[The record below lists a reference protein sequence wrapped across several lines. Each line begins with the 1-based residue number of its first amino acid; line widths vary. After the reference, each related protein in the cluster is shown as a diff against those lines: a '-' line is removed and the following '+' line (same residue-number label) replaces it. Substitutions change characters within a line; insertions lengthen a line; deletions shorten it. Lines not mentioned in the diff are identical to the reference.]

1 MVHANISSLDGSLY
15 FAVSFFLI
23 ILSFT
28 GYVFYLLSGGKKIF
42 AKISLAVLIGTFVL
56 QTFAFAVR
64 WLYSY
69 KIGIYMPP
77 LVDLYDSL
85 VFFSYV
91 VILGFILLRIFY
103 DFDALGLIITFIAG
117 AALAFATFSPL
128 ASSLIEPGLPA
139 LKSYWLLYHIIALFL
154 AYGAFTAS
162 CGLGILFLIKFNK
175 EKKFQK
181 KANRFLN
188 LIPSS
193 GILDEAIY
201 KVIIF
206 GFLLDTVGNV
216 IGAAWADNA
225 WGGYW
230 SWDPKE
236 TWALITW
243 LTYAFFLHAKITRGW
258 TEKRMA
264 WIAVAGFF
272 LLVFAYL
279 GVDIL
284 LPGLHSYATPGT
296 TPIL

>member
-1 MVHANISSLDGSLY
+1 MIHANIAALDGSLY
-15 FAVSFFLI
+15 FAISLFLVA
-23 ILSFT
+23 LSFA
-28 GYVFYLLSGGKKIF
+28 GYSLYILSGGKRIF
-42 AKISLAVLIGTFVL
+42 SKISLAVLILTFAL
-56 QTFAFAVR
+56 QTFAFIIR

-69 KIGIYMPP
+69 KIGIDMPP

-91 VILGFILLRIFY
+91 IILGFILLRTFY
-103 DFDALGLIITFIAG
+103 DFDALGLITTFIAG

-139 LKSYWLLYHIIALFL
+139 LKSYWILYHIIALFL
-154 AYGAFTAS
+154 AYGAFAAS
-162 CGLGILFLIKFNK
+162 CGLGIFFLVKFRE
-175 EKKFQK
+175 EKNAVDHK
-181 KANRFLN
+181 NRFLK

-193 GILDEAIY
+193 NILDEAIY

-206 GFLLDTVGNV
+206 GFLLDTIGNV

-236 TWALITW
+236 TWALVTW
-243 LTYAFFLHAKITRGW
+243 LIYALFLHAKITKGW

-264 WIAVAGFF
+264 WIAVLGFIV
-272 LLVFAYL
+272 LVFAYL

-284 LPGLHSYATPGT
+284 LPGLHSYAS
-296 TPIL
+296 

>member
-15 FAVSFFLI
+15 FAISFFLTL
-23 ILSFT
+23 LSFA
-28 GYVFYLLSGGKKIF
+28 GYLIYVLSGKKTF
-42 AKISLAVLIGTFVL
+42 AKISLAVLILTVAL
-56 QTFAFAVR
+56 QTFAFAIR

-69 KIGIYMPP
+69 KIGIDMPP

-91 VILGFILLRIFY
+91 IILGFIVLRIFY
-103 DFDALGLIITFIAG
+103 DVDALGLIITFIAG
-117 AALAFATFSPL
+117 ASLMFATFSPL
-128 ASSLIEPGLPA
+128 ASSIIEPGLPA

-154 AYGAFTAS
+154 AYGAFAAS
-162 CGLGILFLIKFNK
+162 CGLGVLFLIKFNK
-175 EKKFQK
+175 ENNPQK
-181 KANRFLN
+181 RENRFLK

-193 GILDEAIY
+193 NILDDAIY
-201 KVIIF
+201 QVIIF
-206 GFLLDTVGNV
+206 GFLFDTIGNV

-243 LTYAFFLHAKITRGW
+243 LIYALFLHAKITKGW

-264 WIAVAGFF
+264 WIAVIGF
-272 LLVFAYL
+272 LVLVFAYL

-284 LPGLHSYATPGT
+284 LPGLHSYASPGA
-296 TPIL
+296 TPII